1 MNQSVFCLFLCD
13 KTCPLG
19 YSILRQTL
27 FKGGTPRYITAEKG
41 GIWLSNSLSNTS
53 SRCTRTVMDKF
64 SRYLHSLVLGFE
76 PLDSTNSKRTIAK

>member
-1 MNQSVFCLFLCD
+1 MILTIHLGIMIQSVFCLFLCD

-41 GIWLSNSLSNTS
+41 GIWLPNSLRKTS
-53 SRCTRTVMDKF
+53 SRTVM
-64 SRYLHSLVLGFE
+64 E
-76 PLDSTNSKRTIAK
+76 I